1 MIDRRI
7 FLLLC
12 GALAGVLPIAAHAQK
27 IGDKVYRVGFIG
39 FTANSTPEDERTW
52 AAFVGRLH
60 ELGFAEGRNLV
71 IEQRYAEGR
80 SERYSEFAAEML
92 AMKANLVVVAGGT
105 AARAVMAVSR
115 TLPIVMTAAPDP
127 VRSGLVA
134 SLARPGGQL
143 TGISNLADELVPKRL
158 ELLKAAVPAARR
170 IAFARCPRCAL
181 TAGMSAAEVD
191 ALLVEQEAA
200 ARSLGVKWL
209 PININSAQ
217 DFEQAADMLRIE
229 RPDALLIG
237 ANPVN
242 VGLRSQWLA
251 FAVEQRLP
259 LLAAARGFG
268 AMLSY
273 GPDFAATY
281 AMAADYVA
289 KILKGAH
296 PGDLPMEQPT
306 KFEFVVNLKIAK
318 ALGITIPESV
328 LVRADEVIQ

>member
-7 FLLLC
+7 LLLSC
-12 GALAGVLPIAAHAQK
+12 GALVLPIAAHAQK
-27 IGDKVYRVGFIG
+27 IEGKVYRVGIIG

-52 AAFVGRLH
+52 AAFVGRLR

-80 SERYSEFAAEML
+80 NERYSEFAADML
-92 AMKANLVVVAGGT
+92 AMKADVVVVAGGT

-127 VRSGLVA
+127 IRSGLVA

-158 ELLKAAVPAARR
+158 ELLKAAIPAALQ

-181 TAGMSAAEVD
+181 ASGMSAAEVD

-209 PININSAQ
+209 PIDINSAQ
-217 DFEQAADMLRIE
+217 DFEQAANMLRSK
-229 RPDALLIG
+229 RPDALLMG

-242 VGLRSQWLA
+242 VGLRNQWLA

-281 AMAADYVA
+281 AMAAGYVA
-289 KILKGAH
+289 KILRGAH

-306 KFEFVVNLKIAK
+306 KFEFVVNLRIAK

>member
-1 MIDRRI
+1 MIYRRI
-7 FLLLC
+7 LLLLC
-12 GALAGVLPIAAHAQK
+12 GALVLPIAAHAQ
-27 IGDKVYRVGFIG
+27 IEGKVYRVGYIG
-39 FTANSTPEDERTW
+39 FTATSTPEDERTW
-52 AAFVGRLH
+52 AAFVGRLR

-80 SERYSEFAAEML
+80 SERYAEFATEML
-92 AMKANLVVVAGGT
+92 AMKADLVVVAGGA

-158 ELLKAAVPAARR
+158 ELLKAAVPAAGRV
-170 IAFARCPRCAL
+170 AFARCPRCAL
-181 TAGMSAAEVD
+181 TAGMSTAEVD

-209 PININSAQ
+209 PININEAQ
-217 DFEQAADMLRIE
+217 DFEQAAAMLRGA

-237 ANPVN
+237 ANPIN
-242 VGLRSQWLA
+242 VALRSQWLA
-251 FAVEQRLP
+251 FAAEQRLP

-296 PGDLPMEQPT
+296 PGELPMEQPT

-318 ALGITIPESV
+318 ALGITIPES
-328 LVRADEVIQ
+328 LLLRADEVIQ